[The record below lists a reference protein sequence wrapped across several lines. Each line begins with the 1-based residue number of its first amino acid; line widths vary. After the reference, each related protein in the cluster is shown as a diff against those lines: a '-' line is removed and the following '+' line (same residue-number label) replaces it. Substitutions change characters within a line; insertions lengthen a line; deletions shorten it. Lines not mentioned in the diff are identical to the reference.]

1 MVQLSFLMQFKTK
14 VYTKKVNF
22 HFFTFMKLYILNISN
37 KFVAN
42 EYACG
47 MDDMLHNIMHVSSI
61 L

>member
-1 MVQLSFLMQFKTK
+1 MRFKTK

>member
-1 MVQLSFLMQFKTK
+1 MVQLFFLMRFKIK

-22 HFFTFMKLYILNISN
+22 HFFTLMELYILNISN

-47 MDDMLHNIMHVSSI
+47 MDDMFHNIIHVSSI

>member
-1 MVQLSFLMQFKTK
+1 MVQLSFLMQFKIK

-22 HFFTFMKLYILNISN
+22 HFFTLMELYILNISN

-42 EYACG
+42 KYACG
-47 MDDMLHNIMHVSSI
+47 MYDMFHNIIHVSSI